1 MDFGLREWLLI
12 LGPLFIIIV
21 LVHGYFRMRANRNTL
36 KMKLD
41 KSYLS
46 KPGQSAEDVER
57 DEIARLKA
65 ELPNGGARV
74 RKVPEQANLDL
85 KDDIPVLMEPVE
97 MGRREEE
104 PAELELPDIPISAKP
119 DDEEPEAPPR
129 PEPPV
134 LDVRQP
140 RETKEKPE
148 HFVVLYV
155 SALGEPFDGQALLEA
170 LVEQG
175 MQFGEMDI
183 FHRLDDD
190 GQPMFSLVNAVEPGT
205 FDIADMAVTATP
217 AVSLFLRAHEVAEPL
232 AAYNEMVEVA
242 RALADE
248 LGGEVKDSS
257 RSVLTPQTIEH
268 CREEIRAYQHRYS

>member
-12 LGPLFIIIV
+12 LGPVFIIVV
-21 LVHGYFRMRANRNTL
+21 LVHGYFRMRANRNSL

-41 KSYLS
+41 KNYVS

-57 DEIARLKA
+57 DEISRLKA

-85 KDDIPVLMEPVE
+85 KDDVPVLMEPVE
-97 MGRREEE
+97 MGRREEPVE
-104 PAELELPDIPISAKP
+104 PEVPDIPISAKREG
-119 DDEEPEAPPR
+119 EE

-134 LDVRQP
+134 LEVRDRVQA
-140 RETKEKPE
+140 KEKPE

-155 SALGEPFDGQALLEA
+155 SAVGEPFEGQALLEA

-175 MQFGEMDI
+175 MVFGDMDI
-183 FHRLDDD
+183 FHRLDDE

-205 FDIADMAVTATP
+205 FDVAAMSETQTP
-217 AVSLFLRAHEVAEPL
+217 AVSLFLRAHVVAEPL
-232 AAYNEMVEVA
+232 GAYNEMVEVA

-248 LGGEVKDSS
+248 LGGEVKDES